1 MSKRKKT
8 ATKKHPN
15 IVGKIAW
22 SLAFVM
28 VVLASVAIGYYI
40 GYDDA
45 KDEIA
50 KKEHA
55 KEQKKLSMVKKLE
68 DEKVK
73 KDEQSVSSRLKEVLK
88 KESKP
93 EESKPE
99 ESKPEESKPSAQA
112 KLPKVDAE
120 PVGEYEDAS
129 HELEDSVPPVAPK
142 REIVKTSARPKLA
155 IIIDDVSIAS
165 HVNAIKGL
173 NLPITMSFL
182 PPSKSRPNSHALAS
196 KENFY
201 MVHLPME
208 AQNFTKEEPFTL
220 KIGDSQEKISQRI
233 DELKKLFPKVGFI
246 NNHTGSKFTAD
257 ESAMNRLLF
266 SLKSQNI
273 AFIDSRTT
281 ADSKAQK
288 ASKKYGLNYVGRD
301 IFLDHKMDKPYIKAQ
316 IKKAIEVAKSHGS
329 AIAIGHPHANTIL
342 AINESKALFG
352 DVDLVLV
359 DKL

>member
-1 MSKRKKT
+1 MSKRKKS
-8 ATKKHPN
+8 APKKHSN
-15 IVGKIAW
+15 ILANIAW
-22 SLAFVM
+22 ILAFV
-28 VVLASVAIGYYI
+28 VVVIGSVTIGYYI

-50 KKEHA
+50 KKEQSR
-55 KEQKKLSMVKKLE
+55 EQKRLAMVKKLE
-68 DEKVK
+68 DEKAK
-73 KDEQSVSSRLKEVLK
+73 KDEQSVNSRLKEVLK
-88 KESKP
+88 KESKSI
-93 EESKPE
+93 EESKSKE
-99 ESKPEESKPSAQA
+99 EIIPSAQA
-112 KLPKVDAE
+112 KLPEIDVE

-129 HELEDSVPPVAPK
+129 HEVEDAALAIIPK
-142 REIVKTSARPKLA
+142 REIVKTSAKPKLA
-155 IIIDDVSIAS
+155 IIIDDVSVKS

-182 PPSKSRPNSHALAS
+182 PPSKFRPDSHTLAA
-196 KENFY
+196 KESFY

-208 AQNFTKEEPFTL
+208 AQNFAREEPFTL
-220 KIGDSQEKISQRI
+220 KVGDSQEKISQRVA
-233 DELKKLFPKVGFI
+233 ELKKLFPKVGFI

-257 ESAMNRLLF
+257 ESAMNKLLF

-281 ADSKAQK
+281 ADSKVQK

-352 DVDLVLV
+352 DVELVLV
-359 DKL
+359 DNL